1 MPKRAYCPV
10 DQLIISADT
19 ALRTI
24 FGSPKSSGRANP
36 AARMAEPELTDAER
50 RLSAGLMRVNHSGEV
65 CAQGLYQGQAM
76 TARLPQVRQSME
88 QAAIEE
94 NDHLKWCEDRLHEL
108 ESRKSLLN
116 PLWYLGSFT
125 LGALAGAAGDRWS
138 LGFVAET
145 EQQVGAHLEGHLKR
159 LPALDTKSQA
169 IVRQMRE
176 DELQHATNA
185 REAGGVA
192 LPLPVRMVM
201 KASAK
206 LMTTTAYYL

>member
-10 DQLIISADT
+10 DQFIISADT

-24 FGSPKSSGRANP
+24 FGTPASSGRASP
-36 AARMAEPELTDAER
+36 AARMAEPELTDSER
-50 RLSAGLMRVNHSGEV
+50 RHAAGLMRVNHSGEV
-65 CAQGLYQGQAM
+65 CAQGLYQGQAL

-88 QAAIEE
+88 QAALEE
-94 NDHLKWCEDRLHEL
+94 NDHLKWCEERLQEL

-116 PLWYLGSFT
+116 PFWYLGSFA

-145 EQQVGAHLEGHLKR
+145 EQQVGAHLEEHLKR
-159 LPALDTKSQA
+159 LPPQDAKSQA

-176 DELQHATNA
+176 DELKHATNA
-185 REAGGVA
+185 MEAGGA
-192 LPLPVRMVM
+192 KLPLPARLAM

-206 LMTTTAYYL
+206 LMTTTAYYI

>member
-24 FGSPKSSGRANP
+24 FGAPRASGRANP

-50 RLSAGLMRVNHSGEV
+50 RHAAGLMRVNHSGEV
-65 CAQGLYQGQAM
+65 CAQGLYQGQAL

-94 NDHLKWCEDRLHEL
+94 NDHLKWCEERLQEL

-116 PLWYLGSFT
+116 PFWYLGSFA

-145 EQQVGAHLEGHLKR
+145 EQQVGAHLEDHLKR
-159 LPALDTKSQA
+159 LPPQDAKSQA

-176 DELQHATNA
+176 DELKHATNA
-185 REAGGVA
+185 QEAGGA
-192 LPLPVRMVM
+192 KLPLPARLVM

-206 LMTTTAYYL
+206 IMTTTAYYI